1 MKPLSNV
8 EKDPILSSEIKYN
21 KLMSSF
27 DANDWAKEFVE
38 LVKEK
43 PTIATD
49 EGTMLAWFASAL
61 MRGYDE
67 HASRMRRVIDLTT
80 KRGL

>member
-1 MKPLSNV
+1 MNPLSNV
-8 EKDPILSSEIKYN
+8 ENEKLLSSEVRYS

-27 DANDWAKEFVE
+27 DARDWAKEFVE
-38 LVKEK
+38 LVKVEPK
-43 PTIATD
+43 IATD
-49 EGTMLAWFASAL
+49 EETMLTWFSAAL

-67 HASRMRRVIDLTT
+67 HASRMRRVTDLTT